1 MILSKNKNFRKNCQT
16 IWFLVVTFWQT
27 DSWPP
32 GDCQPIVWM
41 VCWWKGR
48 YFLRLY
54 TIASR
59 IRLRTVYTGIA
70 DTLTIVRCKELYALA
85 EFREQEYGYYDIN
98 LLGICLTTIM
108 PIRGKQRAHD
118 GQAPCPSWAELM
130 SDRCPKTSFPLIS
143 KPSRQFKTTIWS
155 RTVCTSMRY
164 GENLIIW
171 QFWLFFWKYHIYGEL
186 GVNSHPPNQPHPWT

>member
-27 DSWPP
+27 DSWLP
-32 GDCQPIVWM
+32 GDCQRIVWM

-85 EFREQEYGYYDIN
+85 EFQEQEYGYYDIN

-108 PIRGKQRAHD
+108 PIRGKQRAPV
-118 GQAPCPSWAELM
+118 GQNWCQTDAPKLHFLSSANHPDNSKQPSGREQSVRQCVTA
-130 SDRCPKTSFPLIS
+130 KT
-143 KPSRQFKTTIWS
+143 W
-155 RTVCTSMRY
+155 
-164 GENLIIW
+164 
-171 QFWLFFWKYHIYGEL
+171 
-186 GVNSHPPNQPHPWT
+186 

>member
-41 VCWWKGR
+41 VCSWKGR

-59 IRLRTVYTGIA
+59 IRLQLSDVRNCMRWQNSGNRNMGIT
-70 DTLTIVRCKELYALA
+70 TLTYWASAWLQLCPSGVSSVPMMGKHLA
-85 EFREQEYGYYDIN
+85 
-98 LLGICLTTIM
+98 
-108 PIRGKQRAHD
+108 PV
-118 GQAPCPSWAELM
+118 GQAACPSWAELM